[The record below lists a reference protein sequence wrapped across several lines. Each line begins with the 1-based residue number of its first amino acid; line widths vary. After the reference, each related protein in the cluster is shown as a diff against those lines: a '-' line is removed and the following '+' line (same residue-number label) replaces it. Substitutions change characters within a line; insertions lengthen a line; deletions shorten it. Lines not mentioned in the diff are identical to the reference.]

1 MQASVHRIRARNEH
15 ADRMKGV
22 RSPIRDAQIMR
33 AKAVAQRATYECY
46 MRVSATMGIRREE
59 VSDVNEFGPH
69 ERGDEVE
76 DTRHLEEN
84 HGAVFEFAIV
94 HGLSARGNELLG
106 GRHVAAN
113 VRDVKTTGP
122 RLDVRRERE
131 LDKTLGEILTNV
143 RADDVGD
150 RPQVPS
156 LIL

>member
-1 MQASVHRIRARNEH
+1 
-15 ADRMKGV
+15 MKGV
-22 RSPIRDAQIMR
+22 RAPIRDAKIMR
-33 AKAVAQRATYECY
+33 AKAVAQRATHECY
-46 MRVSATMGIRREE
+46 MRMLATMGIRREK
-59 VSDVNEFGPH
+59 VCDVNEFGPH

-94 HGLSARGNELLG
+94 YGLSARGNELLG